1 MRLFDAGPQ
10 IVQDLKDESEV
21 IAVKEHSRF
30 KVSAVRHPTMG
41 KVVIVEA
48 KHGEGIIVEMEE

>member
-10 IVQDLKDESEV
+10 IIQDLKDESEV
-21 IAVKEHSRF
+21 VAVKKHSGF

-41 KVVIVEA
+41 KVVIVET
-48 KHGEGIIVEMEE
+48 KRGDGIIVEAEE

>member
-10 IVQDLKDESEV
+10 IIQDLKDESEIV
-21 IAVKEHSRF
+21 AVKKHSRF
-30 KVSAVRHPTMG
+30 KVSAIRHPTMG

-48 KHGEGIIVEMEE
+48 KHGDGIIIETAE